1 MAATAFD
8 GGGENSV
15 PYFRESADDD
25 AVVVRFVEGEKTV
38 EKLSEVVF
46 EVNLVLENHLKH

>member
-8 GGGENSV
+8 CGRENSV

-25 AVVVRFVEGEKTV
+25 AVVVRFVEGEEAV
-38 EKLSEVVF
+38 EKLSEIF
-46 EVNLVLENHLKH
+46 FGVNLVL